1 MILKV
6 KNRDKRLTKY
16 EAKIAS
22 AIKSIADQQEEF
34 ILSQVKDTKSLSV
47 PKIDFS
53 KYKTVWLMKL
63 APIMKML
70 TQEE

>member
-6 KNRDKRLTKY
+6 KKRDKRLIKY
-16 EAKIAS
+16 EEKIMS

-34 ILSQVKDTKSLSV
+34 ILSQIKDTKALSF

-63 APIMKML
+63 
-70 TQEE
+70 